1 MASKNSKQ
9 DKPRAKAAPRTP
21 EQKRWL
27 RAEEACRQ
35 AMDQLFAMQRAE
47 RFANNELAGKYAVMA
62 GIHYRKI
69 RNGKVL
75 GAADFNAAV
84 EVSTATRRCLQQ
96 LDATLAFT
104 ALQDGPALLAVL
116 QQIDGVLE
124 DYRQLKGGKN

>member
-1 MASKNSKQ
+1 MASKNSKH
-9 DKPRAKAAPRTP
+9 DKPRSKAAARTP

-27 RAEEACRQ
+27 RAEEACRH
-35 AMDQLFAMQRAE
+35 AMDQLFAMQRGE
-47 RFANNELAGKYAVMA
+47 RFADNELAGKYAVMA

-96 LDATLAFT
+96 LDATLSFS

-116 QQIDGVLE
+116 QQIDGVLA
-124 DYRQLKGGKN
+124 DYRQLKGGKD